1 MAVTIKQIAQACN
14 ISRGTVD
21 RVLNNRGKVKPE
33 TEQLIRE
40 TANRLGYVP
49 NPAGKALAAQKKNY
63 VIGVLLISE
72 GIRFYDEVIAGIER
86 AEQEINSYGVS
97 ILLKTMRG
105 YQIERQLALIDEM
118 KDQIN
123 FLILNPMND
132 IRIADKIAN
141 LSEAGIEVLTIN
153 TDIEDSKRISHVG
166 CDYVKSGETA
176 AGLLGLVTGGNV
188 KVGIA
193 TGTPMLSGHNQRIIG
208 FNQIS
213 KTKYPNMEV
222 VDVIETNDDD
232 ICAFENTKEMLIKH
246 KDIEAIY
253 IVAAGTVGVCRAVK
267 ESGLIDKVTIIAS
280 DLIPETRDLIEEGII
295 KATICQ
301 QPFTQGYKAVHMA
314 FQYLV
319 SNIMPAKELN
329 IIKNEIK
336 ILENMN

>member
-49 NPAGKALAAQKKNY
+49 NPAGRALAAQKKNY
-63 VIGVLLISE
+63 VIGILLISE
-72 GIRFYDEVIAGIER
+72 GIRFYDEVIAGIRR
-86 AEQEINSYGVS
+86 AEQEIHSYGVG

-105 YQIERQLALIDEM
+105 YQIEKQLALIDEM
-118 KDQIN
+118 KSQIH

-132 IRIADKIAN
+132 QRIADKIAE
-141 LSEAGIEVLTIN
+141 LTEEGIEVLTIN

-176 AGLLGLVTGGNV
+176 AGLLGLVTRGKA

-193 TGTPMLSGHNQRIIG
+193 TGTPMLSGHNQRITG
-208 FNQIS
+208 FHTIC
-213 KTKYPNMEV
+213 KEKYPMIEIL
-222 VDVIETNDDD
+222 DIIETNDDD
-232 ICAFENTKEMLIKH
+232 TCAYENTRKMLEKH
-246 KDIEAIY
+246 KDISAIY
-253 IVAAGTVGVCRAVK
+253 IVAAGTVGVCKAV
-267 ESGLIDKVTIIAS
+267 EQAGLVDQITIVSS
-280 DLIPETRDLIEEGII
+280 DLIPETRDLIQRGII

-301 QPFTQGYKAVHMA
+301 QPFTQGYKAVNMA
-314 FQYLV
+314 FKRLV
-319 SNIMPAKELN
+319 SNITPTKELN
-329 IIKNEIK
+329 ITKNEIK